1 MGMAAR
7 FSTVDD
13 YISSFPDD
21 VRPVL
26 QGVRERIHAAVPG
39 LGEAIRYDMRGVHP
53 RPGTLVYLAGWK
65 QHISLYPITTV
76 DPAIEDEVAPY
87 RAAEGTVR
95 FPLRKPIPYDLI
107 QRLAGD
113 LRSQWGS

>member
-1 MGMAAR
+1 MAAT

-13 YISSFPDD
+13 YIATFPDG

-26 QGVRERIHAAVPG
+26 QEVRERIHAAVPG
-39 LGEAIRYDMRGVHP
+39 LGETIRYGMPAFNLDA
-53 RPGTLVYLAGWK
+53 GTLVYLGGWK

-76 DPAIEDEVAPY
+76 DPSLEAEIAPY
-87 RAAEGTVR
+87 RAAKGTLR

-107 QRLAGD
+107 QRLVRD
-113 LRSQWGS
+113 LRAQWGP